1 MAWQI
6 GSVVPVWVVALAG
19 AIAVGVAAPGNS
31 LRWLPIVMAV
41 CVLVT
46 IAIQLGVQRKEGFVT
61 RMIASFAGALVITGL
76 ATAVLALTA

>member
-6 GSVVPVWVVALAG
+6 GTVVPVWIVALAG
-19 AIAVGVAAPGNS
+19 AIVVAIIAPGRG
-31 LRWLPIVMAV
+31 LVWLPIVMAL

-61 RMIASFAGALVITGL
+61 RLIGSFAGALVITGV
-76 ATAVLALTA
+76 ATAVLALAG

>member
-6 GSVVPVWVVALAG
+6 GTVVPVWVVALAG
-19 AIAVGVAAPGNS
+19 AVVVAVIAPGRS
-31 LRWLPIVMAV
+31 LVWLPIVMAL

-61 RMIASFAGALVITGL
+61 RLILSFSGALVIVGL
-76 ATAVLALTA
+76 ATAALSLGR

>member
-6 GSVVPVWVVALAG
+6 GTVAPVWVVALAG
-19 AIAVGVAAPGNS
+19 AVVVAVIAPGRG
-31 LRWLPIVMAV
+31 LVWLPIVMAV

-61 RMIASFAGALVITGL
+61 RLILSFSGALVITGL
-76 ATAVLALTA
+76 ATALLGFDR

>member
-6 GSVVPVWVVALAG
+6 GTVVPVWVVALAG
-19 AIAVGVAAPGNS
+19 AVVVALIAPGRG
-31 LRWLPIVMAV
+31 LVWLPIVMAV

-61 RMIASFAGALVITGL
+61 RLVLSFSGALVITGV
-76 ATAVLALTA
+76 ATALLVIGR

>member
-6 GSVVPVWVVALAG
+6 GSVVPVWVLALAG
-19 AIAVGVAAPGNS
+19 AILVAVVSPG
-31 LRWLPIVMAV
+31 RAIIWLPIVMAV

-61 RMIASFAGALVITGL
+61 RLIASFAGALVITGV
-76 ATAVLALTA
+76 ATAALAAAG

>member
-6 GSVVPVWVVALAG
+6 GTVVPVWVVALAG
-19 AIAVGVAAPGNS
+19 AVLVAVVAPGRS
-31 LRWLPIVMAV
+31 VVWLPIVMAL

-61 RMIASFAGALVITGL
+61 RLIGSFAGALVITGV
-76 ATAVLALTA
+76 ATALLALPR

>member
-6 GSVVPVWVVALAG
+6 GSVVPVWILALAG
-19 AIAVGVAAPGNS
+19 AVLVAVVSPG
-31 LRWLPIVMAV
+31 RAVIWLPIVMAI

-61 RMIASFAGALVITGL
+61 RLIGSFAGALVITGV
-76 ATAVLALTA
+76 ATAALAFAG

>member
-6 GSVVPVWVVALAG
+6 GSVIPVWVLALAG
-19 AIAVGVAAPGNS
+19 AVLVAIVSPGRAVI
-31 LRWLPIVMAV
+31 WLPIVMAV

-61 RMIASFAGALVITGL
+61 RLIASFAGALVITGV
-76 ATAVLALTA
+76 ATAALAAAG

>member
-6 GSVVPVWVVALAG
+6 GTVAPVWLVALAG
-19 AIAVGVAAPGNS
+19 AIVVALIAPG
-31 LRWLPIVMAV
+31 RGVVWLPIVMAL

-61 RMIASFAGALVITGL
+61 RLILSFSGALVITGV
-76 ATAVLALTA
+76 ATAALAVAG

>member
-19 AIAVGVAAPGNS
+19 AILVAVVSPGRS
-31 LRWLPIVMAV
+31 VEWLPIVMAV

-61 RMIASFAGALVITGL
+61 RMIASFAGALVITGV
-76 ATAVLALTA
+76 ATALIAAAR